1 MKTFEDQLRSE
12 GVDVVSG
19 VTNVMETL
27 SKRNRYSQQIAIA
40 MQSALFSWANNL

>member
-1 MKTFEDQLRSE
+1 MAKFEEQLRSE

-27 SKRNRYSQQIAIA
+27 SKRNRLLLTA
-40 MQSALFSWANNL
+40 W